1 MALSAFPSTSGPPHS
16 RRTPT
21 VAERRAL
28 GRALRDRIPRQ
39 AHEQWQVDPRRD
51 DPVELLR
58 RIERNRI
65 PALLPI
71 KHGRMADS
79 PFGFFR
85 GAAPVMA
92 ADLAG
97 LPRTP
102 LAVQICGDAHVR
114 NLGAFAAPDGHL
126 VFDINDFDETTRGP
140 WEWDLKRLA
149 TSFVLAGREAGAR
162 DRECFQAVADLA
174 HTYRRSIEH
183 FAEMPYLELAR
194 HEVRSHARAI
204 HETLKK
210 ARRATPREVLD
221 KLTVRGRGGAPRIAQ
236 RPPLLTRLPVGVA
249 RQVARALASYRQTL
263 SADRQHVLDA
273 YRPADFGFKVVGTG
287 SVGSRDYVVLALGHG
302 ASDPLFLQVKEEFA
316 SAYAPYLRAAPEHD
330 GRRVALGQ
338 RRMQTWS
345 DPLLGWTTLAG
356 RPFLVRQLSDHKA
369 SIEPDELSGPAL
381 LQYAAVC
388 GEIFAKAH
396 ARTGDAAVIA
406 GYCGKGDRFD
416 RALVRFALAYAEQT
430 SADHERYVRAIRSGR
445 LRARRGI

>member
-1 MALSAFPSTSGPPHS
+1 MSLSASPTSAPQ
-16 RRTPT
+16 RRRQPAPT
-21 VAERRAL
+21 LAQRRAH
-28 GRALRDRIPRQ
+28 GRSVRERISRQ
-39 AHEQWQVDPRRD
+39 AHERWQVDPRRE

-58 RIERNRI
+58 RVERGRIE
-65 PALLPI
+65 ALLPI
-71 KHGRMADS
+71 KHGRMAES

-92 ADLAG
+92 ADLAT

-162 DRECFQAVADLA
+162 DRKCFEAVAHLA
-174 HTYRRSIEH
+174 RTYRRSIEQ

-194 HEVRSHARAI
+194 HEVRSHARTI
-204 HETLKK
+204 HETLRK
-210 ARRATPREVLD
+210 ARRATPHEVLE
-221 KLTVRGRGGAPRIAQ
+221 KLTVRGRDGSPRIAQ

-249 RQVARALASYRQTL
+249 RQVMRALASYRRTL
-263 SADRQHVLDA
+263 SVDRQHVLDA
-273 YRPADFGFKVVGTG
+273 YRPVDLGFKVVGTG
-287 SVGSRDYVVLALGHG
+287 SVGSRDYVVVALGHG

-316 SAYAPYLRAAPEHD
+316 SAYAPYVRADLEHD

-345 DPLLGWTTLAG
+345 DPLLGWTTIAG

-369 SIEPDELSGPAL
+369 SIEPDELGGPAL
-381 LQYAAVC
+381 LQYAGVC

-396 ARTGDAAVIA
+396 ARTGDAAAIA

-416 RALVRFALAYAEQT
+416 RALVRFALAYADQT
-430 SADHERYVRAIRSGR
+430 SADHGLYLHAIRSGR